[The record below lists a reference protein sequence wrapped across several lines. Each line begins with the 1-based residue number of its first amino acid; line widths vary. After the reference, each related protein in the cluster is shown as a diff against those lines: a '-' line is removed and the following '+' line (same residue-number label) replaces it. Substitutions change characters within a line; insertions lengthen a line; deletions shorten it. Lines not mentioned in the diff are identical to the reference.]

1 MERDWGALDIGHRSG
16 IGECDECIGQ
26 FLQQQQ
32 AKETQQP
39 LPWLFCASN
48 PAPGTKKRRSESAKA
63 QAFFVI
69 FMPHFFI
76 PSHKEDRQA
85 ARALGS
91 GGIWDGTPCQ
101 TLRWEPNHAAI
112 YQAGFS

>member
-32 AKETQQP
+32 AEETQQP

-48 PAPGTKKRRSESAKA
+48 PAPETKKRRSESAKA
-63 QAFFVI
+63 QAFFLI

-85 ARALGS
+85 VRELGS

-101 TLRWEPNHAAI
+101 TLRWEPNRAAI